1 MNEIII
7 VCIILFTVSIIVATV
22 YFVITMIQMAQTA
35 KKAEEA
41 LTKINSE
48 MDSIQQISETI
59 TNTLNYIPKSWMNIV
74 TSVLPLFMSLIFKK
88 KK

>member
-1 MNEIII
+1 
-7 VCIILFTVSIIVATV
+7 
-22 YFVITMIQMAQTA
+22 MIQMAQTA